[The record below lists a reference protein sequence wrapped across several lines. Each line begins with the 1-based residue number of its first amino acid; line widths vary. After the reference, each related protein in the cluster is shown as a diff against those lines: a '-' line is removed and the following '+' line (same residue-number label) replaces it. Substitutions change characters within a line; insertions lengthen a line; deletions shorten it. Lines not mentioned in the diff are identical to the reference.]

1 VDPGSATA
9 GFGVVDLVD
18 GRLRHVASG
27 RIVTRG
33 GSPLGERLRVI
44 HDELAALVRDLRPD
58 AVAIESL
65 FFARNVRSA
74 LVLAHGRGVALLAAA
89 EARLPVAEYAPMEVK
104 QATVGYGRAA
114 KAQVQ
119 AMVARLL
126 ALPEP
131 PPPDAADA
139 LSVAICHANRA
150 DVGDAVE
157 RVVADGSPAGRRSGG
172 RGAEPAG
179 RGPREAAAGAPHEGA
194 AFVGAAR
201 RRRSGR
207 RPAGRLR

>member
-1 VDPGSATA
+1 VDPGSATT
-9 GFGVVDLVD
+9 GFGVVDLVE

-33 GSPLGERLRVI
+33 GGPLAERLRVI
-44 HDELAALVRDLRPD
+44 HAELAALLRDLRPD

-74 LVLAHGRGVALLAAA
+74 LVLAHSRGVALLAAA

-150 DVGDAVE
+150 DSAAAVALALGD
-157 RVVADGSPAGRRSGG
+157 RSPAGHRQSGS
-172 RGAEPAG
+172 GAGVEPAG
-179 RGPREAAAGAPHEGA
+179 RDLGSARALRERAG
-194 AFVGAAR
+194 R
-201 RRRSGR
+201 RRRR
-207 RPAGRLR
+207 

>member
-1 VDPGSATA
+1 VDPGSATT
-9 GFGVVDLVD
+9 GFGVVDLVE

-33 GSPLGERLRVI
+33 GGPLAERLRVI
-44 HDELAALVRDLRPD
+44 HAELAALLRDLRPD

-74 LVLAHGRGVALLAAA
+74 LVLAHSRGVALLAAA
-89 EARLPVAEYAPMEVK
+89 EAGLPVAEYAPMEVK

-131 PPPDAADA
+131 PPPDAAEA

-150 DVGDAVE
+150 DSAAAVALALGD
-157 RVVADGSPAGRRSGG
+157 RSPAGHRESGSGAQPGRRAGPTTGG
-172 RGAEPAG
+172 RAWPG
-179 RGPREAAAGAPHEGA
+179 RR
-194 AFVGAAR
+194 
-201 RRRSGR
+201 GR
-207 RPAGRLR
+207 RPAGRI

>member
-1 VDPGSATA
+1 VDPGSATT
-9 GFGVVDLVD
+9 GFGVVDLVE

-27 RIVTRG
+27 RIVTRE

-44 HDELAALVRDLRPD
+44 HAELAALVRDLRPD

-150 DVGDAVE
+150 ETAGAVARALADA
-157 RVVADGSPAGRRSGG
+157 SPAGHRSRGP
-172 RGAEPAG
+172 GAEPRWSG
-179 RGPREAAAGAPHEGA
+179 AATGAPHEGA
-194 AFVGAAR
+194 SFVGAPR

-207 RPAGRLR
+207 RPAGRIR